1 MVDSFI
7 GGTMILTDSCKQ
19 AHEVLVVAHRGA
31 SAYAPENTLITI
43 KKALDMQADYAEL
56 DVQLTKDKEVILLHD
71 MNLKRT
77 AGLDAFLRNLTL
89 EELKKLE
96 AGAWFG
102 EEFRGEPIPTLQDA
116 IRLVKGKM
124 RLNIEIKTFRPEP
137 EIAQKVVDIIR
148 SEHFE
153 NQCMVTSFNREVVIA
168 VKRIAPEILTGFI
181 FGKNYPDDVF
191 EGSWDVLSC
200 NHRIVTLEFIQKAR
214 EHNKQVY
221 VWTVDGEKTIKRF
234 IDRKVDGIISNKPD
248 LVKKILNDQANLVSG
263 GMIVD
268 DLPAPGKTL

>member
-1 MVDSFI
+1 MKNI
-7 GGTMILTDSCKQ
+7 LTLWLILLLGGAMILTDSCKR
-19 AHEVLVVAHRGA
+19 AHEMLVVAHRGA
-31 SAYAPENTLITI
+31 SAYAPENTLIAI
-43 KKALDMQADYAEL
+43 KKAMDMEADYAEL
-56 DVQLTKDKEVILLHD
+56 DVQLTRDKEVILLHD

-77 AGLDAFLRNLTL
+77 AGVKGFIKDLTL

-96 AGAWFG
+96 VGAWFG
-102 EEFRGEPIPTLQDA
+102 EEFRGEPIPTLQDV

-153 NQCMVTSFNREVVIA
+153 NKCMITSFDREVVTA
-168 VKRIAPEILTGFI
+168 VKRIAPEIITGFI

-200 NHRIVTLEFIQKAR
+200 NHRIATLEFIQKAR

-248 LVKKILNDQANLVSG
+248 LVKKILKDQEALEYQEE
-263 GMIVD
+263 
-268 DLPAPGKTL
+268 

>member
-1 MVDSFI
+1 
-7 GGTMILTDSCKQ
+7 MILTASCKQ

-31 SAYAPENTLITI
+31 SAYAPENTLIAI
-43 KKALDMQADYAEL
+43 KKAMDMEADYAEL

-77 AGLDAFLRNLTL
+77 AGIDALLRNLTL

-102 EEFRGEPIPTLQDA
+102 KEFRGEPIPTLQDV

-168 VKRIAPEILTGFI
+168 VKRIAPEIITGFI

-191 EGSWDVLSC
+191 KGSWDVLSC
-200 NHRIVTLEFIQKAR
+200 NHRIATPEFIQKAR

-221 VWTVDGEKTIKRF
+221 VWTIDSEKSIKRF

-248 LVKKILNDQANLVSG
+248 LVKKILKD
-263 GMIVD
+263 
-268 DLPAPGKTL
+268 